1 LNSPKIDRVGLK
13 IFNDMKKDVKET
25 YKCEDQKQ
33 ARTLENFKDV
43 IDKIDN
49 KIYCCPNVTVKK
61 YFSQRGVN
69 DY

>member
-1 LNSPKIDRVGLK
+1 
-13 IFNDMKKDVKET
+13 MKKDVKET